1 MYVTFRRRCFV
12 TKYWYR
18 VQVFRYEI
26 PLRNTFTKYLYE
38 VLGTGTGTRYRYEVH
53 VQVQVRGA
61 WVQVQ
66 VQARG
71 TGTGIGTAV
80 QVRGRRYRYRYHKD
94 WRYCILRYWYTY
106 EVPSTGIKGTRYRY
120 RYRYEVQ
127 VRGKSIQLQVSFVLP
142 RVPSVSSWVRLYVE
156 RLYAWNPR

>member
-1 MYVTFRRRCFV
+1 MYVAFRRRCFV

-18 VQVFRYEI
+18 VQVCRYEI
-26 PLRNTFTKYLYE
+26 PSR
-38 VLGTGTGTRYRYEVH
+38 GTGTGTRYRYEVQ

-71 TGTGIGTAV
+71 TGTGIDTAV
-80 QVRGRRYRYRYHKD
+80 QVQIRGRRYRYPKD
-94 WRYCILRYWYTY
+94 WRYCILRYRYTY
-106 EVPSTGIKGTRYRY
+106 EVPSTGIKGTRYKC

-127 VRGKSIQLQVSFVLP
+127 V
-142 RVPSVSSWVRLYVE
+142 
-156 RLYAWNPR
+156 